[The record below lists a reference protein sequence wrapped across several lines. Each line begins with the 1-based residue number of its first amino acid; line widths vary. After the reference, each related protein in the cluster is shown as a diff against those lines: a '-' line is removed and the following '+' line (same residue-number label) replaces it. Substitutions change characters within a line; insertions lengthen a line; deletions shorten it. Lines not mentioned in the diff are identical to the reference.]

1 MMKSVVAGFVFAFCL
16 IAEAQAKGIPV
27 TWVADS
33 AELLACLRV
42 VDVPERRAERWCV
55 MPPTTSE
62 CRIVTD
68 VRLTHRDLGEAFAV
82 CLAGKSQ

>member
-1 MMKSVVAGFVFAFCL
+1 MKSVVAGIVFAFCL
-16 IAEAQAKGIPV
+16 ISEAQAKGIPV

-33 AELLACLRV
+33 AELLACMRA
-42 VDVPERRAERWCV
+42 VDASERRAERWCV
-55 MPPTTSE
+55 MPSTTSE

-82 CLAGKSQ
+82 CLAGRTP